1 MQIIKHD
8 RRPKI
13 IQVELKA
20 DLFSVWLDPQTEMR
34 IERGDRLGDIA
45 KVVLRQGWGLKKR
58 SARKLVAYW
67 FALGERLEL
76 RRMSK
81 SKWGKRELRADPDR
95 RYLTDLPS

>member
-13 IQVELKA
+13 TQVELKA
-20 DLFSVWLDPQTEMR
+20 DPFSVWLDARTEVR

-45 KVVLRQGWGLKKR
+45 KVVLRQGWGLEKR

-76 RRMSK
+76 GRMGE
-81 SKWGKRELRADPDR
+81 SKWKKRELRADPDR

>member
-1 MQIIKHD
+1 MKIIKYD
-8 RRPKI
+8 KRPKI

-20 DLFSVWLDPQTEMR
+20 DPFSVWLDTRTEMR
-34 IERGDRLGDIA
+34 IERGDRLDDIA
-45 KVVLRQGWGLKKR
+45 KVVLRQGWGLKKG

-76 RRMSK
+76 RKMSK
-81 SKWGKRELRADPDR
+81 SKWNKRELRADPDR